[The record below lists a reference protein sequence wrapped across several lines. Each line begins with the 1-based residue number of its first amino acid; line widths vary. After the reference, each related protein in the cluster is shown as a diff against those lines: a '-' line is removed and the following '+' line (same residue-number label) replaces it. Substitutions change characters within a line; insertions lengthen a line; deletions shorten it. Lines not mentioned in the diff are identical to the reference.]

1 MLSRPFVALAIAIF
15 GATMG
20 LGMVVPVLP
29 LYARDLGATGAE
41 IGLTYSTF
49 AATQLVISPFAGR
62 LADRFGRRPFLIAGL
77 LAYALAALGWYL
89 TSSIEATLALRA
101 LSGIGA
107 GLLFSVAFAY
117 VGELAPRG
125 QEGRYMGTFGLFDFI
140 GFGVGPLIGGV
151 IRDVW
156 GLDAVFLSMAAL
168 MAGGAVAIA
177 VLLPAR
183 PRATAPASDAP
194 TSDAPS
200 SDARAGGVAASDAAA
215 APEDTRAPAL
225 SAEDATAAAVA
236 AAGRRGR
243 PMPWGTVLRDR
254 QIQALFAAGT
264 SFSLAFGT
272 AFPFAAVYLEDEIG
286 ASATLVGVAFAAQE
300 FTGGALQPATG
311 WLADRVSRR
320 AMVVGGAV
328 LVAIGYVATSFTTTY
343 VVFLLAFAVG
353 PGLGGA
359 ASRVA
364 TQALNVEVGRRV
376 GLATAM
382 GLASASFAFGILV
395 GSLLGGAVVEL
406 VGTAG
411 ALRAAAV
418 ASLLGALLFALRS
431 GDAPRGAAA
440 PGAVP
445 AAPLDADSR
454 TDLT

>member
-1 MLSRPFVALAIAIF
+1 MFSRPFVALAIAIF

-49 AATQLVISPFAGR
+49 AATQLVVSPFAGR
-62 LADRFGRRPFLIAGL
+62 LADRFGRRPFLIGGL
-77 LAYALAALGWYL
+77 LAYAAAALGWYL
-89 TSSIEATLALRA
+89 TNSIEATLALRA
-101 LSGIGA
+101 LSGVGA

-125 QEGRYMGTFGLFDFI
+125 QEGRYMGTFGLFDFL
-140 GFGVGPLIGGV
+140 GFGVGPLVGGV
-151 IRDVW
+151 VRDTW

-177 VLLPAR
+177 VLLPVR
-183 PRATAPASDAP
+183 PRTSTPSALRDVGTAIERRHSAS
-194 TSDAPS
+194 S
-200 SDARAGGVAASDAAA
+200 GAASGSRVEEETPLAT
-215 APEDTRAPAL
+215 TRC
-225 SAEDATAAAVA
+225 V
-236 AAGRRGR
+236 R
-243 PMPWGTVLRDR
+243 PIAWRVVLRDR
-254 QIQALFAAGT
+254 QIQALFAAGA

-272 AFPFAAVYLEDEIG
+272 AFPFAAIYLEDEIG
-286 ASATLVGVAFAAQE
+286 ASATLIGITFAAQE
-300 FTGGALQPATG
+300 LTGGALQPATG

-320 AMVVGGAV
+320 AMVVGGAALIAV
-328 LVAIGYVATSFTTTY
+328 GYVATSLTTTY
-343 VVFLLAFAVG
+343 SVFLLAFAIG

-359 ASRVA
+359 ANRVA

-395 GSLLGGAVVEL
+395 GSLVGGVVVEL
-406 VGTAG
+406 VGIAG

-418 ASLLGALLFALRS
+418 ASVLGALLFALRS
-431 GDAPRGAAA
+431 GEPPRGSAT
-440 PGAVP
+440 P
-445 AAPLDADSR
+445 ATNSPTDDGEPVVGQPLE
-454 TDLT
+454 T

>member
-1 MLSRPFVALAIAIF
+1 MFSRPFVALAIAIF

-62 LADRFGRRPFLIAGL
+62 LADRFGRRPFLIGGL
-77 LAYALAALGWYL
+77 LAYAAAALGWYL

-101 LSGIGA
+101 LSGVGA

-125 QEGRYMGTFGLFDFI
+125 QEGRYMGTFGLFDFL
-140 GFGVGPLIGGV
+140 GFGVGPLVGGV
-151 IRDVW
+151 VRDTW

-177 VLLPAR
+177 VLLPGR
-183 PRATAPASDAP
+183 PRARATSVPRDAGTAIE
-194 TSDAPS
+194 
-200 SDARAGGVAASDAAA
+200 ARRAAGGARTEEA
-215 APEDTRAPAL
+215 APLVITKRAPPIAWR
-225 SAEDATAAAVA
+225 V
-236 AAGRRGR
+236 
-243 PMPWGTVLRDR
+243 VLRDR
-254 QIQALFAAGT
+254 QIQALFAAGA

-320 AMVVGGAV
+320 AMVVGGAA
-328 LVAIGYVATSFTTTY
+328 LVAVGYVATSLTTTY
-343 VVFLLAFAVG
+343 AVFLLAFAIG

-359 ASRVA
+359 ANRVA

-395 GSLLGGAVVEL
+395 GSLLGGIVVDL
-406 VGTAG
+406 VGIAG

-418 ASLLGALLFALRS
+418 ASVLGALLFALRS
-431 GDAPRGAAA
+431 TEPPRGGASPEAGGPTEHAA
-440 PGAVP
+440 V
-445 AAPLDADSR
+445 
-454 TDLT
+454 

>member
-1 MLSRPFVALAIAIF
+1 MLSRPFIALAIAIF

-29 LYARDLGATGAE
+29 LYARDLGASSTE
-41 IGLTYSTF
+41 IALTYSTF
-49 AATQLVISPFAGR
+49 AATQLVVSPFAGR

-77 LAYALAALGWYL
+77 LAYAVAALGWYL
-89 TSSIEATLALRA
+89 TSSIEATLLLRA
-101 LSGIGA
+101 LSGLGA

-125 QEGRYMGTFGLFDFI
+125 QEGRYMGTFGLFDFL

-156 GLDAVFLSMAAL
+156 GLDAVFLAMAAV
-168 MAGGAVAIA
+168 MTGGAVAIA
-177 VLLPAR
+177 VLLPAH
-183 PRATAPASDAP
+183 PRAK
-194 TSDAPS
+194 
-200 SDARAGGVAASDAAA
+200 AAA
-215 APEDTRAPAL
+215 ISKGARPSRDAD
-225 SAEDATAAAVA
+225 AEATAVVA
-236 AAGRRGR
+236 EARRRR
-243 PMPWGTVLRDR
+243 PMPWGAVLRDR

-343 VVFLLAFAVG
+343 VIFLLAFAIG
-353 PGLGGA
+353 PGVGGA
-359 ASRVA
+359 ANRVA

-382 GLASASFAFGILV
+382 GLASAAFAFGILV
-395 GSLLGGAVVEL
+395 GSLLGGVVVEF
-406 VGTAG
+406 VGTA
-411 ALRAAAV
+411 
-418 ASLLGALLFALRS
+418 
-431 GDAPRGAAA
+431 
-440 PGAVP
+440 
-445 AAPLDADSR
+445 
-454 TDLT
+454 

>member
-1 MLSRPFVALAIAIF
+1 MFSRPFVALAIAIF

-62 LADRFGRRPFLIAGL
+62 LADRFGRRPFLIGGL
-77 LAYALAALGWYL
+77 LAYAAAALGWYL

-101 LSGIGA
+101 LSGVGA

-125 QEGRYMGTFGLFDFI
+125 QEGRYMGTFGLFDFL
-140 GFGVGPLIGGV
+140 GFGVGPLVGGV
-151 IRDVW
+151 VRDTW

-177 VLLPAR
+177 VLLPGR
-183 PRATAPASDAP
+183 PRARATSVPRDAGTAIE
-194 TSDAPS
+194 
-200 SDARAGGVAASDAAA
+200 ARRAAGGARTEEA
-215 APEDTRAPAL
+215 APLVITKRAPPIAWR
-225 SAEDATAAAVA
+225 V
-236 AAGRRGR
+236 
-243 PMPWGTVLRDR
+243 VLRDR
-254 QIQALFAAGT
+254 QIQALFAAGA

-320 AMVVGGAV
+320 AMVVGGAA
-328 LVAIGYVATSFTTTY
+328 LVAVGYVATSLTTTY
-343 VVFLLAFAVG
+343 AVFLLAFAIG

-359 ASRVA
+359 ANRVA

-395 GSLLGGAVVEL
+395 GSLLGGIVVEL
-406 VGTAG
+406 VGIAG

-418 ASLLGALLFALRS
+418 ASVLGALLFALRS
-431 GDAPRGAAA
+431 TEPPRGGASPEAGGPTEHAA
-440 PGAVP
+440 V
-445 AAPLDADSR
+445 
-454 TDLT
+454 

>member
-1 MLSRPFVALAIAIF
+1 VFSRPFVALAIAIF
-15 GATMG
+15 GATLG

-29 LYARDLGATGAE
+29 LYARDLGATGAQ

-49 AATQLVISPFAGR
+49 AATQLVVSPFAGR

-77 LAYALAALGWYL
+77 LAYMAAALGWYL

-101 LSGIGA
+101 LSGVGA

-125 QEGRYMGTFGLFDFI
+125 QEGRYMGTFGLFDFL
-140 GFGVGPLIGGV
+140 GFGMGPLIGGV
-151 IRDVW
+151 IRDLW
-156 GLDAVFLSMAAL
+156 GLDVVFLAMAAV
-168 MAGGAVAIA
+168 MAAGAVAIA

-183 PRATAPASDAP
+183 PRATAPASSATATQDDI
-194 TSDAPS
+194 TSTS
-200 SDARAGGVAASDAAA
+200 NTSEEAAEAAA
-215 APEDTRAPAL
+215 T
-225 SAEDATAAAVA
+225 T
-236 AAGRRGR
+236 GRGLGR
-243 PMPWGTVLRDR
+243 PLPWGTVLRDR

-300 FTGGALQPATG
+300 FTGGVLQPAVG

-343 VVFLLAFAVG
+343 AIFLLAFAIG

-359 ASRVA
+359 ANRVA
-364 TQALNVEVGRRV
+364 TQAMNVEVGRRV

-395 GSLLGGAVVEL
+395 GSLLGGVVVEL
-406 VGTAG
+406 VGIAG

-418 ASLLGALLFALRS
+418 ASLAGALLFALRS
-431 GDAPRGAAA
+431 TGAPPGGAA
-440 PGAVP
+440 PGLAPATVSPSATPSAP
-445 AAPLDADSR
+445 AADSQ
-454 TDLT
+454 TDHIT